1 MTSFAII
8 AEGVT
13 DQAVLEN
20 ILRGYFSAEDETVVN
35 HVQPPRD
42 ATSKGR
48 VPAPGGWTLV
58 LRSLRAGDHRKALQL
73 NDYVVVHI
81 DTDVCE
87 EPGYDVSRRA
97 ADGRLL
103 GPEEL
108 IDEVAKKLV
117 EAMDAGFFARNAA
130 RIVFA
135 IAVDAIECWL
145 LPLLYDR
152 ESAKK
157 AKTTGC
163 LEAADW
169 KLRRLGRPTLSAAG
183 SKNLASYETVS
194 RAYIKRRK
202 LMEHRGENPSLDAF
216 VKNLDARC
224 AGSAMEAPNS

>member
-1 MTSFAII
+1 
-8 AEGVT
+8 
-13 DQAVLEN
+13 VLEN

-42 ATSKGR
+42 APSKGR

-97 ADGRLL
+97 ADGRPLL
-103 GPEEL
+103 PEE
-108 IDEVAKKLV
+108 IIEEVAKKLV
-117 EAMDAGFFARNAA
+117 EAMGADFFARNAA

-145 LPLLYDR
+145 LPLLYDG
-152 ESAKK
+152 EAAKK
-157 AKTTGC
+157 AKTAGC
-163 LEAADW
+163 LEAADG
-169 KLRRLGRPTLSAAG
+169 KLRRLDQPPLSTAG
-183 SKNLASYETVS
+183 GKNLARYETVS

-202 LMEHRGENPSLDAF
+202 LMEHRGENPSLDVF
-216 VKNLDARC
+216 VKNLDALG
-224 AGSAMEAPNS
+224 AGAAAEPPGG